1 MAILVD
7 TNVLL
12 RVAEPTSAEHREC
25 TDAMSVLTG
34 SRRGEMEP
42 VFCAQNSIEFW
53 VVATRPVNV
62 NGLGMGAVEA
72 AATLDGFEGM
82 MRCLPEPADA
92 QVRWRNVIT
101 LYGAVGKTAHDARL
115 VAVMLANGVDQIL
128 TLNAADFRRYSPA
141 IKSFSPQDILNL
153 P

>member
-25 TDAMSVLTG
+25 TDAMNVLIG

-42 VFCAQNSIEFW
+42 VFCAQVSIEFW

-62 NGLGMGAVEA
+62 NGLGMDAVEA

-82 MRCLPEPADA
+82 MRCLPEPVDA
-92 QVRWRNVIT
+92 QVRWRDVIDR
-101 LYGAVGKTAHDARL
+101 YGAMGKTAHDARL
-115 VAVMLANGVDQIL
+115 IAVMLANGVDRIL

-141 IKSFSPQDILNL
+141 IKSFSPQDVLNL

>member
-12 RVAEPTSAEHREC
+12 RVAEPTSVEHREC
-25 TDAMSVLTG
+25 ADAMNVLTG
-34 SRRGEMEP
+34 TTRSELEP
-42 VFCAQNSIEFW
+42 VFCAQVSIEFW

-92 QVRWRNVIT
+92 QMRWRDVVDRF
-101 LYGAVGKTAHDARL
+101 GALGKTAHDARL
-115 VAVMLANGVDQIL
+115 IAVMLANGVDQLL
-128 TLNAADFRRYSPA
+128 TLNTADFRRYVPA
-141 IKSFSPQDILNL
+141 IRCLSPRDLLSL